1 MLVCGNCGGENAEL
15 ARFCQFCGTALGDR
29 TPVDQRKIVTVVFS
43 DMTGSTEMGERLDA
57 EKLRS
62 VMTRYYEAMRTVIER
77 HGGTVEKFIGDAV
90 MAVFGIPQVHEDDAL
105 RAVRAAAEMLDRL
118 AELNAH
124 FEAEG
129 GVQIRTRTGVHTG
142 EVMAG
147 DSASAEGFVVGDTV
161 NVAARLEQAAQPGE
175 ILLGSTTAALVRD
188 AVRVEAIAPLDLKG
202 KAEPV
207 PAFRLLEV
215 RPDTAGR
222 ERHLDAPIVGRE
234 RQLRSLRD
242 ALEAATTDRTCVLF
256 TVLGSP
262 GVGKTRLVTEFLTG
276 AEGVAVHRGR
286 CLSYGEGITF
296 WPIDEIVR
304 SIAGVPELQAVQD
317 VRAAIRAVLEGA
329 EEPDAIEARLAGLL
343 GLSTEPVAREDGFWA
358 VRRLLEHAAEAAPLV
373 LLLDDIHWAEPTLLD
388 LIEHLTDWSRGAPI
402 LVLCTAR
409 PELLETRPNWGGGK
423 PNASSTLLEPLTADE
438 SEHLVANLVGAG
450 LPAAAL
456 QRIAAA
462 AEGNP
467 LFVEEMVGMLIDE
480 GRLVAGDEGWA
491 FHGEL
496 DDASVPASIQTLITA
511 RLDRLGR
518 EERTVVERGS
528 VEGSLFHVGSVAAL
542 APDVDGVPGRLM
554 SLVRK
559 EFIRPDRAD
568 FAGEDAFRFRHVLI
582 RDSAYESMPKR
593 TRADLHERF
602 ADWLVTRAA
611 DAGGGLDA
619 IVAHHL
625 DQAHRYLTELGG
637 EDARRTELAALAGA
651 RFLIAGGAAFAR
663 SDATAAVTL
672 LDRAVDL
679 LPTGG
684 ADAIAA
690 RIELGRSLV
699 MAGGFQ
705 RADRELALAAREA
718 TDGGHE
724 HAALE
729 AAVVRMELTDHVSTD
744 LLREDFLRQSRTLRD
759 AMLEHGDLAGA
770 ARAILATANWLERTE
785 GIEAAHEATELARA
799 AGDVDLEREARSSEV
814 AFAYWGPTPATEV
827 ERLARELLD
836 MPNRA
841 RMYEALTTGVLGGAL
856 GMLGRIDEGR
866 EAIERSQAIGRS
878 LGDHGQL
885 PGVFAGGNLELF
897 AGDLEAA
904 DRSLRA
910 GYEKLRAFGEK
921 NRFSTLA
928 AQLGRIA
935 VMRGDVEAA
944 EGYLAEAL
952 EAATPSDEDT
962 HSIVAGTRS
971 LLASL
976 AGDPDTAV
984 AEAERAVE
992 MLEGRGS
999 TWSQAILLQTLG
1011 EARLARGDT
1020 EGGRAALTRALELF
1034 DAKELLPLAAQVRRR
1049 LEDLAT

>member
-1 MLVCGNCGGENAEL
+1 MPVCPSCGGDNSEL
-15 ARFCQFCGTALGDR
+15 ARFCQLCGTALGDR
-29 TPVDQRKIVTVVFS
+29 APVDQRKIVTVVFS
-43 DMTGSTEMGERLDA
+43 DMTGSTDMGERLDA

-62 VMTRYYEAMRTVIER
+62 VMTRYYEAMRAVIER

-124 FEAEG
+124 YEAEG
-129 GVQIRTRTGVHTG
+129 GVRIRTRTGVHTG

-147 DSASAEGFVVGDTV
+147 DTTSAEGFVVGDTV

-188 AVRVEAIAPLDLKG
+188 AVRVEPIAPLDLKG
-202 KAEPV
+202 KSEPV
-207 PAFRLLEV
+207 AAFRLLEV
-215 RPDTAGR
+215 RPDAAGR

-234 RQLRSLRD
+234 RQLRALHD
-242 ALEAATTDRTCVLF
+242 ALETATTDSTCVLF
-256 TVLGSP
+256 TALGSP
-262 GVGKTRLVTEFLTG
+262 GVGKTRLVEAFLADSGG
-276 AEGVAVHRGR
+276 AAVHRGR

-304 SIAGVPELQAVQD
+304 SIAGVPELQAVPD
-317 VRAAIRAVLEGA
+317 VRAAIRTVLEGA

-358 VRRLLEHAAEAAPLV
+358 VRRLLEHAAEAMPLV
-373 LLLDDIHWAEPTLLD
+373 LVLDDIHWAEPTLLD
-388 LIEHLTDWSRGAPI
+388 LIEHLADWSRGAPI
-402 LVLCTAR
+402 LVVCTAR
-409 PELLETRPNWGGGK
+409 PELLDTRPNWGGGK
-423 PNASSTLLEPLTADE
+423 PNASSTLLEPLTAGE
-438 SEHLVANLVGAG
+438 SERLVANLVGTE
-450 LPAAAL
+450 LPAQVL

-480 GRLVAGDEGWA
+480 GRLVAGEGGWTV
-491 FHGEL
+491 HGEL
-496 DDASVPASIQTLITA
+496 DEALVPASIQTLITS

-637 EDARRTELAALAGA
+637 EEVRRAELAGLAGA
-651 RFLIAGGAAFAR
+651 RFLIAGRAALAR
-663 SDATAAVTL
+663 SDAAAAIAL
-672 LDRAVDL
+672 LERASDL
-679 LPTGG
+679 LPAAS
-684 ADAIAA
+684 ADAIEA

-699 MAGGFQ
+699 LAGSFD
-705 RADRELALAAREA
+705 RAERELAQAEREA
-718 TDGGHE
+718 TAGSHD
-724 HAALE
+724 HAALK
-729 AAVVRMELTDHVSTD
+729 AAIVRMELADRVSTD
-744 LLREDFLRQSRTLRD
+744 LQGEDFVQQSRALRD
-759 AMLEHGDLAGA
+759 AMLEQGDPAGA
-770 ARAILATANWLERTE
+770 ALAILAAANWLERLE
-785 GIEAAHEATELARA
+785 GIEAAHEAIELARA
-799 AGDVDLEREARSSEV
+799 AGDADLEAEARSWEV
-814 AFAYWGPTPATEV
+814 SFAYWGPTPAAEV

-841 RMYEALTTGVLGGAL
+841 RLNEALITGVLGGAV
-856 GMLGRIDEGR
+856 GMLGRFDEGR
-866 EAIERSQAIGRS
+866 EAIERSRAIGRS
-878 LGDHGQL
+878 LGDTGHL

-904 DRSLRA
+904 DRSFRA
-910 GYEKLRAFGEK
+910 GYEKLRALGEK

-935 VMRGDVEAA
+935 AMQGDIQAA
-944 EGYLAEAL
+944 EGYLREAL

-962 HSIVAGTRS
+962 HGIVAGTRS

-992 MLEGRGS
+992 LLEGRGS
-999 TWSQAILLQTLG
+999 TWYLAMYLQTLG
-1011 EARLARGDT
+1011 EALLARGDV
-1020 EGGRAALTRALELF
+1020 EGGRAALARALELF
-1034 DAKELLPLAAQVRRR
+1034 DAKQLIPLAAEVRRR
-1049 LEDLAT
+1049 LDELAT

>member
-1 MLVCGNCGGENAEL
+1 MIVCGNCGGENADL

-43 DMTGSTEMGERLDA
+43 DMTGSTDMGERLDA

-62 VMTRYYEAMRTVIER
+62 VMTRYYEAMRAVIER

-129 GVQIRTRTGVHTG
+129 GVRIRTRTGVHTG

-147 DSASAEGFVVGDTV
+147 DTTSAEGFVVGDTV

-188 AVRVEAIAPLDLKG
+188 AVRVEPIAPLELKG
-202 KAEPV
+202 KSEPV
-207 PAFRLLEV
+207 AAFRLLEV
-215 RPDTAGR
+215 RPDAAGR

-234 RQLRSLRD
+234 RQLRALRD
-242 ALEAATTDRTCVLF
+242 ALETATTDRTCVLF

-262 GVGKTRLVTEFLTG
+262 GVGKTRLVEAFLADSGG
-276 AEGVAVHRGR
+276 AAVHRGR

-304 SIAGVPELQAVQD
+304 SIAGAPELQAVPD

-373 LLLDDIHWAEPTLLD
+373 LVLDDIHWAEPTLLD
-388 LIEHLTDWSRGAPI
+388 LIEHLADWSRGAPI
-402 LVLCTAR
+402 MLVCTAR
-409 PELLETRPNWGGGK
+409 PELLDTRPNWGGGK
-423 PNASSTLLEPLTADE
+423 PNASSTLLEPLTAEE
-438 SEHLVANLVGAG
+438 SERLVANLVGVG
-450 LPAAAL
+450 LPPEVL
-456 QRIAAA
+456 QRIAGA

-480 GRLVAGDEGWA
+480 GRLVAGEGGWTV
-491 FHGEL
+491 HGEL
-496 DDASVPASIQTLITA
+496 DEASVPASIQTLITS

-542 APDVDGVPGRLM
+542 APDVEGVPQRLM
-554 SLVRK
+554 ALVRK
-559 EFIRPDRAD
+559 EFIRPDRPD
-568 FAGEDAFRFRHVLI
+568 FAGEDAFRFRHLLI

-602 ADWLVTRAA
+602 ADWLVTRAV

-625 DQAHRYLTELGG
+625 DQAYRYLTELGG
-637 EDARRTELAALAGA
+637 EDARRAELAALAGA
-651 RFLIAGGAAFAR
+651 RFLIAGRAALAR
-663 SDATAAVTL
+663 SDAAAAVAL
-672 LDRAVDL
+672 LERASDL
-679 LPTGG
+679 LPAES
-684 ADAIAA
+684 ADAIEA

-699 MAGGFQ
+699 LAGSFD
-705 RADRELALAAREA
+705 RADRELAQAEREA
-718 TDGGHE
+718 
-724 HAALE
+724 AAGSHDHGALK
-729 AAVVRMELTDHVSTD
+729 AAIVRMELADRISTD
-744 LLREDFLRQSRTLRD
+744 LQREDFVQQSRALRD
-759 AMLEHGDLAGA
+759 AMVEQGDPAGA
-770 ARAILATANWLERTE
+770 ARAILAAANWLERLE
-785 GIEAAHEATELARA
+785 GIEAAHEAAGLAHA
-799 AGDVDLEREARSSEV
+799 AGDADLEAEARSWEV
-814 AFAYWGPTPATEV
+814 SFAYWGPTPAGEV

-836 MPNRA
+836 MPNGA
-841 RMYEALTTGVLGGAL
+841 RLNEALITGVLGGAL
-856 GMLGRIDEGR
+856 GMLGRFDEGR
-866 EAIERSQAIGRS
+866 RAIERSQAIGRS
-878 LGDHGQL
+878 LGDHGHL

-904 DRSLRA
+904 DRSFRA
-910 GYEKLRAFGEK
+910 GYEKLRALGEK

-928 AQLGRIA
+928 AQLGRTA
-935 VMRGDVEAA
+935 AMQGDIEAA
-944 EGYLAEAL
+944 ERYLREAV

-962 HSIVAGTRS
+962 HGIVAGTRS

-992 MLEGRGS
+992 ILEGRGS
-999 TWSQAILLQTLG
+999 TWYQAMYLQTLG
-1011 EARLARGDT
+1011 EALLARGDV
-1020 EGGRAALTRALELF
+1020 EDGRAALTRALELF
-1034 DAKELLPLAAQVRRR
+1034 DAKQLIPLAAHVRRR